1 MKWPWSEAHTAVFR
15 TNDAPTQGFEAHVG
29 RKTTLRVQ
37 NIAYCGFRERTTVG
51 QCNFKRVLR
60 SPDVSALKLHT
71 INCYNDKLLTF
82 YFLFLYVHR
91 APRRFT
97 W

>member
-1 MKWPWSEAHTAVFR
+1 VFR

-51 QCNFKRVLR
+51 RCNLKRVLEA
-60 SPDVSALKLHT
+60 PDDW
-71 INCYNDKLLTF
+71 N
-82 YFLFLYVHR
+82 
-91 APRRFT
+91 
-97 W
+97 